1 MASAVAVLALPVKA
15 PVNPVEV
22 TDVKPAIVV
31 LVLPKLILVEPKVMA
46 LFASCPLVIPA
57 VADKLA
63 DVIPVA
69 EIVPPDIDIPEPCVN
84 VPCLAL
90 NTS

>member
-1 MASAVAVLALPVKA
+1 MLAFPVKA

-22 TDVKPAIVV
+22 TEVKPAIVV
-31 LVLPKLILVEPKVMA
+31 FVLPKLILVEPKVMA
-46 LFASCPLVIPA
+46 LLASCPLVIPA

-69 EIVPPDIDIPEPCVN
+69 EIVPPDIDIPDPAIN
-84 VPCLAL
+84 APCLAL